1 MTQSKVTTLP
11 AKKAVPTAYAEDS
24 KAILSTLR
32 SKELFFA
39 VVGPVGAGGS
49 RAIASLERACDEAD
63 YKHELIRVSDLIK
76 QWAKDHGKPQ
86 PSFDR
91 KTLENVKILQDW
103 GDEMRAAD
111 PAAIAR
117 ATLAEIARRRAART
131 GVEFVRGEAVNPGE
145 DKVAYLIDSIRHP
158 AETNL
163 FRRTYANAFA
173 LVGVVCEEQE
183 RIKRILDKY
192 LTVPEQQKPELV
204 KTAKAFISRDADD
217 EIATYGQHVT
227 KAFFEADFFVDNT
240 ARDVTDKDQYLD
252 EPLSRLASI
261 VSHDRIIRPTIE
273 ETAMH
278 HAHSARVR
286 SACLSRQVGAALVDY
301 EGTVLATGTNEVPKA
316 GGGVYGELFA
326 EEHGPDDRC
335 AFRPDAYCSSN
346 REQNRIIDDLINAV
360 PELVAVGDR
369 GALRRSLRKTAVG
382 QLIEFSRAVHAE
394 MDALM
399 SAGRDGVSTSGTR
412 LFVTTFPCHYC
423 ARHIVSAGVHEVQ
436 FIEPYPKSLALNLH
450 KDAITVDASRW
461 VAPDTT
467 HEVTKD
473 EATDDEPEGT
483 ILYGK
488 VLFRPFVGVAP
499 RLYLRAFEKIRDLK
513 DKETGDLKIGEPE
526 WGDEWSPFVVAYPEI
541 EAALSRAK

>member
-1 MTQSKVTTLP
+1 MAQVNVTAFP
-11 AKKAVPTAYAEDS
+11 AKAKVPADFSGDS
-24 KAILSTLR
+24 KAILSSLR

-49 RAIASLERACDEAD
+49 RAIKSLERACVEAG
-63 YKHELIRVSDLIK
+63 YQPETVRVSELIK
-76 QWAKDHGKPQ
+76 TWTKEQGKEL
-86 PSFDR
+86 PSFER
-91 KTLENVKILQDW
+91 KTLDNVKVLQDL
-103 GDEMRAAD
+103 GDEMRKAD
-111 PAAIAR
+111 PSALAR
-117 ATLAEIARRRAART
+117 VTLAEIARRRAART
-131 GVEFVRGEAVNPGE
+131 GVDFKPGEAVPPGDE
-145 DKVAYLIDSIRHP
+145 KVAYLIDSIRHP
-158 AETNL
+158 AEKNL

-183 RIKRILDKY
+183 RVKRILDKY
-192 LTVPEQQKPELV
+192 LTVPEQQNNELV
-204 KTAKAFISRDADD
+204 EQAKAFISRDADD
-217 EIATYGQHVT
+217 EIAVYGQHVT

-240 ARDVTDKDQYLD
+240 ARDVSDKDQFLD
-252 EPLSRLASI
+252 EPLSRLVSI

-286 SACLSRQVGAALVDY
+286 SACLSRQVGAALVDF

-316 GGGVYGELFA
+316 GGGVYGEQFA
-326 EEHGPDDRC
+326 EEVSPDDRC
-335 AFRPDAYCSSN
+335 AFRPEQFCSSN
-346 REQNRIIDDLINAV
+346 REQNRIIDDLINV
-360 PELVAVGDR
+360 IPELTAVDDR
-369 GALRRSLRKTAVG
+369 VALRRSLRKTAVG

-399 SAGRDGVSTSGTR
+399 SAGRDGVTTSGTR

-450 KDAITVDASRW
+450 KDAITVDASTW
-461 VAPDTT
+461 IPPGQIHA
-467 HEVTKD
+467 VTKE
-473 EATDDEPEGT
+473 EATGVVPAGT

>member
-1 MTQSKVTTLP
+1 MSQANVTSISANKLKPSTF
-11 AKKAVPTAYAEDS
+11 VGDS

-32 SKELFFA
+32 SHELFFA

-49 RAIASLERACDEAD
+49 RAIASLERACVEAG
-63 YKHELIRVSDLIK
+63 YKSERLRVSELIKS
-76 QWAKDHGKPQ
+76 WAEDQGKAL
-86 PSFDR
+86 PSFER
-91 KTLENVKILQDW
+91 KTLEDVKILQDW
-103 GDEMRAAD
+103 GDEMRKAD

-117 ATLAEIARRRAART
+117 ATLAEIARRRANRK
-131 GVEFVRGEAVNPGE
+131 GVDFVPGEAVSPGDE
-145 DKVAYLIDSIRHP
+145 KVAYLIDSIRHP

-192 LTVPEQQKPELV
+192 LTVPEQQVPELV
-204 KTAKAFISRDADD
+204 SKAKAFISRDADD
-217 EIATYGQHVT
+217 EIASHGQHVT

-240 ARDVTDKDQYLD
+240 SRDVSDRDQLLD
-252 EPLSRLASI
+252 EPLSRLVSI
-261 VSHDRIIRPTIE
+261 VAHDRIIRPTIE

-286 SACLSRQVGAALVDY
+286 SACLSRQVGAALVDF

-326 EEHGPDDRC
+326 EEVGADDRC
-335 AFRPDAYCSSN
+335 AFRPEAYCSSN
-346 REQNRIIDDLINAV
+346 REQNRIIEDLITDIPALTAV
-360 PELVAVGDR
+360 EDR
-369 GALRRSLRKTAVG
+369 AALRRALRKTAVG

-399 SAGRDGVSTSGTR
+399 SAGREGVTTSGTR

-450 KDAITVDASRW
+450 KDAITVDATRW
-461 VAPDTT
+461 VTPGAT
-467 HEVTKD
+467 HKVTKED
-473 EATDDEPEGT
+473 ATEAEPAGT
-483 ILYGK
+483 VLHGK

-513 DKETGDLKIGEPE
+513 DKETGNLKIGEPE
-526 WGDEWSPFVVAYPEI
+526 WGDEWSPFIVAYPEI